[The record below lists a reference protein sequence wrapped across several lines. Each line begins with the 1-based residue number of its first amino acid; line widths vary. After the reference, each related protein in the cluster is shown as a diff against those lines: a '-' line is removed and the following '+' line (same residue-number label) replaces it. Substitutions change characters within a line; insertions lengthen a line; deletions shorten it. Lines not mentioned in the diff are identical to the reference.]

1 MKETARTY
9 DGVACVEAA
18 QQLPQQVQQ
27 AVRFCVLCVLSRLTS
42 LTSLTSLPSHGQPCR
57 DQVQLVSALKPPTDH
72 HLDSRLTRG

>member
-1 MKETARTY
+1 MY
-9 DGVACVEAA
+9 HGVACVEAA

-27 AVRFCVLCVLSRLTS
+27 AVRFCVLCVLSR